1 MMRRLAALLLIL
13 CALAPFGAALGKGTE
28 AVIAECAEVPEEMT
42 DAEANGSAP
51 ASDAEAGEVPSEPDA
66 APAPG
71 YVLVT
76 ASGLTGW
83 LPLPAEGEKT
93 FPLPQVLSDGTQTL
107 NIIHLTPNSVYM
119 EDSTCENHDCVDQ
132 GVVSFENKGDRILG
146 NMIVCLPNQV
156 LLELYTAEEVA
167 ELVRM
172 GMPAP

>member
-1 MMRRLAALLLIL
+1 MMRRLAALLLAL
-13 CALAPFGAALGKGTE
+13 CVFALSGAALGDVAGTDTPT
-28 AVIAECAEVPEEMT
+28 A
-42 DAEANGSAP
+42 AEAAEEAP
-51 ASDAEAGEVPSEPDA
+51 DTGADEGETGTNDEAGEDA
-66 APAPG
+66 SAPAPG

-76 ASGLTGW
+76 ASGLSGW

-93 FPLPQVLSDGTQTL
+93 FPLPQVLPDGTQTL

-132 GVVSFENKGDRILG
+132 GIVSFENKEERILG

-167 ELVRM
+167 ELVAM